1 MRSNCAQLRT
11 EDINQ
16 IMRQVL
22 YEFPISE
29 AEFYIPKWV
38 EMLPKDHPVKKR
50 GALQCKEN
58 LLDGMDDIRS
68 VAEAVPVSD
77 SEYIE
82 KIRISQ
88 IEMDTGI
95 VKIQMDLKEK
105 YYYEV
110 LSELDRD
117 EDSRENMN

>member
-1 MRSNCAQLRT
+1 MGGNAAKGSPGKS
-11 EDINQ
+11 E
-16 IMRQVL
+16 VL
-22 YEFPISE
+22 SS
-29 AEFYIPKWV
+29 V
-38 EMLPKDHPVKKR
+38 R
-50 GALQCKEN
+50 N

-95 VKIQMDLKEK
+95 VKIQDGLEG
-105 YYYEV
+105 EV
-110 LSELDRD
+110 LL
-117 EDSRENMN
+117 